1 MNGLITFVLEQINM
15 SLMTGIV
22 VGVLLLSYPLLK
34 RVFTA
39 QQRAVLW
46 IMGCLGIRFTNLL
59 GTRGTVFRVSLQ
71 DLIVPRTGR
80 LLNRTPAF
88 LPGEY
93 NGPGDYN
100 LALPGGAL
108 IRVELQ
114 DWLMILLVVAWFAGA
129 VALIVHFWRS
139 THDLLVLGRGGQL
152 LAEDDPMLTG
162 TNLNDFIERDVKV
175 YVAEGMP
182 TSFVYMP
189 PFGCDYEI
197 FLQKELPSEQM
208 ELVLLHEARHI
219 RLWHPWWKVLA
230 TFTLV
235 LNWWNPLVWLGFKY
249 FCRDLEQA
257 CDDSVMKKLSP
268 ERRKN
273 YAKTLVELGTG
284 RQLWEAPLTF
294 GECDAALRV
303 KRLVKWKKRHWLVSI
318 PLWFAVVAL
327 ALFLDGGH
335 MKLQPAEDMLLAWER
350 DKGSVEAFVR
360 DLEGEIAE
368 EFAKVSFVDGNGQS
382 WEAYCEELAQ
392 QVHLE
397 EIWEAPEYDRRSILL
412 VKDTAGQWY
421 RVRYVWWAMDSDWI
435 GVMGV
440 KEIETPD
447 FKDCQQLV

>member
-1 MNGLITFVLEQINM
+1 MNGLITFVLGQINM
-15 SLMTGIV
+15 SLMTGIA
-22 VGVLLLSYPLLK
+22 VGVLLLCYPLLK

-46 IMGCLGIRFTNLL
+46 ILGFL
-59 GTRGTVFRVSLQ
+59 GTRLVNLIETRVALLDVTLQ
-71 DLIVPRTGR
+71 DLLVPRTGR
-80 LLNRTPAF
+80 LRNRTPAF

-108 IRVELQ
+108 IRVDLQ

-139 THDLLVLGRGGQL
+139 SHDLLVLGRSGQL
-152 LAEDDPMLTG
+152 LAEDDPLIAG
-162 TNLNDFIERDVKV
+162 LRLNDFVARERKV
-175 YVAEGMP
+175 YLTSELP

-189 PFGCDYEI
+189 PFGGDYEI
-197 FLQKELPSEQM
+197 FLQKELPPEQM
-208 ELVLLHEARHI
+208 ELVLLHELRHI
-219 RLWHPWWKVLA
+219 RLFHPWWKLLA
-230 TFTLV
+230 TFALI

-257 CDDSVMKKLSP
+257 CDDSVMKKLP
-268 ERRKN
+268 AQRRKD

-350 DKGSVEAFVR
+350 EKGSVEAFVR
-360 DLEGEIAE
+360 DLEGEIAK
-368 EFAKVSFVDGNGQS
+368 EFAKVSFVDGTGADF
-382 WEAYCEELAQ
+382 EDYCAQLAQ

-447 FKDCQQLV
+447 FKDCRQLV